1 MTVTYFVTP
10 MAAIRR
16 LITDALEA
24 AAPSLEDWAAEAE
37 LSSSALR
44 RYRLG
49 DRTPS
54 GVVIAGLAAQL
65 RRQARRLERLAGMLE
80 TLSKQKGGRNG

>member
-10 MAAIRR
+10 MAATRR
-16 LITDALEA
+16 LIAEVLEA
-24 AAPSLEDWAAEAE
+24 AAPSLEDWAAEAR

-49 DRTPS
+49 NRVPS
-54 GVVIAGLAAQL
+54 GVVISGLAGQL
-65 RRQARRLERLAGMLE
+65 RRQARRLERLAGILE
-80 TLSKQKGGRNG
+80 ALSKQKGGRNG